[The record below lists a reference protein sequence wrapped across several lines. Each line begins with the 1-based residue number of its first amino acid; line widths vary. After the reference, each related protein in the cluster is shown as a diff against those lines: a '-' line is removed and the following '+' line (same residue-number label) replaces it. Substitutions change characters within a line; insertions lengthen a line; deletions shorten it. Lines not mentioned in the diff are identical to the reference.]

1 MGHKTELVYLDKD
14 DKYMYFEVFHD
25 NVLQGV
31 TYMKRILPLQRK
43 ESANEGT
50 TFDWTALREFTE
62 NFEEES

>member
-31 TYMKRILPLQRK
+31 TYMKRIVPLQRK
-43 ESANEGT
+43 ESANKGSK
-50 TFDWTALREFTE
+50 FDLGALGEVVKKI
-62 NFEEES
+62 EEES